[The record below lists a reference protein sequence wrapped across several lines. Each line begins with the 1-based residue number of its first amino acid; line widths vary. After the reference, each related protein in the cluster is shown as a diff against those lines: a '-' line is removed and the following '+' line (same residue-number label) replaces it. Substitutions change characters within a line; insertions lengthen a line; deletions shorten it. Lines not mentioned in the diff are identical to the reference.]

1 MVYDIE
7 ENYFQSTERSRI
19 KEVAKDAGGHVTVVK
34 KKPWLGVR
42 KRTTAPKTPEK
53 AEGRANYFQKDLF
66 FAHLSFDLEVGRNC
80 RTLCSNIE
88 FSNSLVTTK
97 SHLLSWLN

>member
-53 AEGRANYFQKDLF
+53 AEGRAHYFQRNHF
-66 FAHLSFDLEVGRNC
+66 FVRLS
-80 RTLCSNIE
+80 I
-88 FSNSLVTTK
+88 
-97 SHLLSWLN
+97 